1 VTITIYG
8 SGAIGGVVG
17 AFMAAAGEDVLFVDK
32 VAEHVD
38 AMNARGLRISGAR
51 SLAIPVRAVH
61 PAQLQGPLGL
71 VFLAVKSQDTEAA
84 LDTIAPLA
92 GRETVVVSLQNGMNP
107 PAIAR
112 RLGKERVVGAFVSF
126 PADWQGPGHVEQ
138 GGFGHIWIGALES
151 GGEAAPGQRQEHL
164 SRIQQLLAHS
174 VNAHVTDNIIGY
186 LWSKQI
192 DCSLLFA
199 QAVGDQTF
207 ADTFGNARYQ
217 PVLTALVGE
226 GVGAAVAAGVKLESF
241 GAFEPL
247 KLRPQTPRQEDE
259 ARAVLNRFADQTRN
273 QIKVR
278 SGPWRDL
285 AVRKRPT
292 EIDHMVGWVIA
303 QGQRLGVPMPLNEA
317 LVRQVKEL
325 ERGTRDRGLHN
336 LDELEALRGR
346 LYPSGMGPPGRREP

>member
-1 VTITIYG
+1 MTITIYG
-8 SGAIGGVVG
+8 SGAIGGTVG
-17 AFMAAAGEDVLFVDK
+17 AYMANAGEDVLFVDK
-32 VAEHVD
+32 AVEHVE
-38 AMNARGLRISGAR
+38 AMNKTGLRISGSN
-51 SLAIPVRAVH
+51 SLEIPARAVL
-61 PAQLQGPLGL
+61 PKDLKGPLGL

-92 GRETVVVSLQNGMNP
+92 GPDTVLVSLQNGMNP
-107 PAIAR
+107 PIIAK

-126 PADWQGPGHVEQ
+126 PADWQGPGHIEK
-138 GGFGHIWIGALES
+138 GGFGHIWIGELDGRMTE
-151 GGEAAPGQRQEHL
+151 RL
-164 SRIQQLLAHS
+164 SRIHKLLSHS
-174 VNAHVTDNIIGY
+174 VNAHITDNITGY

-207 ADTFGNARYQ
+207 ADTFGDARYQ

-226 GVGAAVAAGVKLESF
+226 GVGVALAAGVKLESF
-241 GAFEPL
+241 RAFEPL
-247 KLRPQTPRQEDE
+247 KLRPRTPAEENE

-273 QIKVR
+273 DIKVR

-292 EIDHMVGWVIA
+292 EVDYMTGWVIDE
-303 QGQRLGVPMPLNEA
+303 GRRLGVAMPLNEA

-325 ERGTRDRGLHN
+325 EKGTRERGLHN
-336 LDELEALRGR
+336 LDELERLRAE
-346 LYPSGMGPPGRREP
+346 LYPSSMGPR

>member
-1 VTITIYG
+1 MTITIYG

-17 AFMAAAGEDVLFVDK
+17 AFMAHAGEDVLFVDK
-32 VAEHVD
+32 AVEHVQ
-38 AMNARGLRISGAR
+38 AMNARGLRISGSRTLEIA
-51 SLAIPVRAVH
+51 ARAVL
-61 PAQLQGPLGL
+61 PSGLKAPLGL

-92 GRETVVVSLQNGMNP
+92 GPDTVVVSLQNGMNP

-112 RLGKERVVGAFVSF
+112 RLGEERVVGAFVSF
-126 PADWQGPGHVEQ
+126 PADWQGPGHIEQ
-138 GGFGHIWIGALES
+138 GGFGNIWIGEIDGRDQARGRGSERL
-151 GGEAAPGQRQEHL
+151 R
-164 SRIQQLLAHS
+164 RIQQLLAHA
-174 VNAHVTDNIIGY
+174 VNAHLTDNITGY

-207 ADTFGNARYQ
+207 ADTFGDARYQ

-226 GVGAAVAAGVKLESF
+226 GVGVALAAGVKLESF

-247 KLRPQTPRQEDE
+247 KLRPRTPAEEAE
-259 ARAVLNRFADQTRN
+259 ARAVLNRFAEQTRN

-285 AVRKRPT
+285 AVRQRPT
-292 EIDHMVGWVIA
+292 EVDHMVGWVI
-303 QGQRLGVPMPLNEA
+303 GEGRRLGVPMPLNEA
-317 LVRQVKEL
+317 LVQQVKALEQGTR
-325 ERGTRDRGLHN
+325 ERGLGN

-346 LYPSGMGPPGRREP
+346 LYRSSMGPR